1 MRKAIKVGLTGTT
14 GAGKSTVAEGL
25 KKYGYAVIDADLI
38 ARIATERSSPLLPQL
53 AEAFGADIINE
64 DGSLNRKLLADRAFR
79 SDFERNT
86 LNSITHPEI
95 IRLIEKKVQ
104 GAFWD
109 GYEAVI
115 IDAPQLFESGLAKS
129 CNLVISVVAP
139 EDVRLRRIMERD
151 EMTEDSAR
159 KRIRA
164 QLPDDYFRQNS
175 DFVIENTGNEEELKE
190 KILYVARMIE
200 VKISGEGTLD
210 F

>member
-151 EMTEDSAR
+151 EMTEESAR

>member
-25 KKYGYAVIDADLI
+25 KKYGYAVIDADRI
-38 ARIATERSSPLLPQL
+38 ARIATEKNSPLLPKL
-53 AEAFGADIINE
+53 AEAFGNDIINE
-64 DGSLNRKLLADRAFR
+64 DGSLNRKLLAERAFKG
-79 SDFERNT
+79 DFERNT

-95 IRLIEKKVQ
+95 IRLMNKKIH

-115 IDAPQLFESGLAKS
+115 IDAPQLFESGMDKS
-129 CNLVISVVAP
+129 CNLIISVVAP
-139 EDVRLRRIMERD
+139 EEVRLKRIMERD
-151 EMTEDSAR
+151 ELTEELAR
-159 KRIRA
+159 RRMRA
-164 QLPDDYFRQNS
+164 QLPDDFFRQNS
-175 DFVIENTGNEEELKE
+175 DYVIENTGDEEALKE

>member
-14 GAGKSTVAEGL
+14 GAGKSTVAEGH

-151 EMTEDSAR
+151 EMTEESAR

>member
-14 GAGKSTVAEGL
+14 GSGKSTVAEGL

-38 ARIATERSSPLLPQL
+38 ARIATERSSPLLPKLTQ
-53 AEAFGADIINE
+53 AFGKDILNE
-64 DGSLNRKLLADRAFR
+64 DGSLNRKLLAERAFAN
-79 SDFERNT
+79 DYERNK

-95 IRLIEKKVQ
+95 IRLIEKKVY

-115 IDAPQLFESGLAKS
+115 IDAPQLFESGLARN
-129 CNLVISVVAP
+129 CNLVVSVVAP
-139 EDVRLRRIMERD
+139 EDVRLKRIMERD
-151 EMTEDSAR
+151 GMSEESAR
-159 KRIRA
+159 KRMNA

-175 DFVIENTGNEEELKE
+175 DFVIENTGSEEELKE

>member
-38 ARIATERSSPLLPQL
+38 ARIATESSSPLLPQL

-115 IDAPQLFESGLAKS
+115 IDAPQLFESGLAKD

-139 EDVRLRRIMERD
+139 EDVRLKRIMERD
-151 EMTEDSAR
+151 EMTEESAR

-175 DFVIENTGNEEELKE
+175 DFVIENTGSEEELKE
-190 KILYVARMIE
+190 KILYAARIIE

>member
-151 EMTEDSAR
+151 EMTEESAR

-200 VKISGEGTLD
+200 VKISGE
-210 F
+210 

>member
-1 MRKAIKVGLTGTT
+1 MRKAIKVDLTGTT

-151 EMTEDSAR
+151 EMTEESAR

>member
-115 IDAPQLFESGLAKS
+115 IDAPQLFESGLAKD

-151 EMTEDSAR
+151 EMTEESAR
-159 KRIRA
+159 KRIKA

-175 DFVIENTGNEEELKE
+175 DFVIENTGSEEDLKE